1 MAFSFGTP
9 TSDLQR
15 HLKKIDP
22 NVKSVQ
28 SSGKDYKVTYN
39 DGVTRTLS
47 SAGVKDL
54 ESKFAIPTGRYGG
67 GDDNA
72 PEYFYDYRSVTPQDI
87 ARADVNYVAP
97 QAGFNP
103 ATYDPGDVFG
113 IGDFTKAVNAGATR
127 QNILDIAKRA
137 PVVGDRMQQLFPE
150 LRGIDSRRV
159 GLPAGLSPEQLSGYD
174 VSTGI
179 GLAELENLLN
189 LGATPEQV
197 AELTNRATVV
207 DPGLRTLFPK
217 PVVPFAPS
225 VPEFNYAP
233 PAGLAAIA
241 PPTPVSLVQA
251 AEAPVL
257 APSVQTVAGMKG
269 GGLASVAQ
277 ELASKGR
284 GGDTMLAHINPEE
297 AGILKALGGSGTI
310 NPKTG
315 LPEFISLFPKKG
327 ISLNFGPLG
336 KVKFGKKSSDLIQAA
351 TAIYLGSYMP
361 GGPQL
366 STAGSAAVYGGV
378 RAADTG
384 SLTEGIRAGLTA
396 YSLASAYQGL
406 GGSAPPAA
414 GGSGAAGGG
423 GGGAGSMSGGP
434 AGVESGV
441 VEAGTVP
448 VVVESVP
455 ATVPPATGADM
466 GFNVAAPG
474 AGFSYPEGSFAYDA
488 GGEFIP
494 VGSDYVPSE
503 LVQQQATDIA
513 TKGDYLNQQKALPY
527 LESMKPVSQQTPTTP
542 TAPDGYLAKTLPASA
557 QEYVPDFLLDASGTT
572 LAAGTLLGTSLLGG
586 AQERQTYARQ
596 QAALRAE
603 EEEKKRRYRELFAS
617 TLGQVPIRTARQ
629 GGLMSLAKGGMTY
642 MEAGG
647 TTGLTGMPRDVT
659 GTGDGMSDSVPA
671 TIEGVQEARLADGEF
686 VIPADVVADIGNGSS
701 GAGSKKLYS
710 MMDRIRKA
718 RHGTTKQPPE
728 INAEALMP
736 A

>member
-22 NVKSVQ
+22 NVESVQ

-47 SAGVKDL
+47 SAKVKDL

-159 GLPAGLSPEQLSGYD
+159 GLSAGLSPEQLSGYD

-251 AEAPVL
+251 AEAPAL

-269 GGLASVAQ
+269 GGLASEARG
-277 ELASKGR
+277 LAALGR
-284 GGDTMLAHINPEE
+284 GEDSMLVHMSPQEV
-297 AGILKALGGSGTI
+297 AGLQALALQTGTSLTI
-310 NPKTG
+310 NPNTG
-315 LPEFISLFPKKG
+315 LPEALNLKKFLKAVVPIALGAFLGPGAFGIQGLGMSAGYAGLTVGGLTALATGSLEKG
-327 ISLNFGPLG
+327 LSAGLSAYGGAGLAEGAAAASTAAEQEVARQATVGTGTGTVGSGAGGVSAGTVGADFVGPGITGAGPTASGFSFGPEGEFLITG
-336 KVKFGKKSSDLIQAA
+336 AEGAPLAQNATLAQQMAATPTPDYITQAMAPKTAALTPMEAFTDKFGM
-351 TAIYLGSYMP
+351 G
-361 GGPQL
+361 
-366 STAGSAAVYGGV
+366 TAGSLY
-378 RAADTG
+378 
-384 SLTEGIRAGLTA
+384 
-396 YSLASAYQGL
+396 
-406 GGSAPPAA
+406 
-414 GGSGAAGGG
+414 
-423 GGGAGSMSGGP
+423 AGS
-434 AGVESGV
+434 V
-441 VEAGTVP
+441 
-448 VVVESVP
+448 
-455 ATVPPATGADM
+455 
-466 GFNVAAPG
+466 
-474 AGFSYPEGSFAYDA
+474 
-488 GGEFIP
+488 
-494 VGSDYVPSE
+494 
-503 LVQQQATDIA
+503 
-513 TKGDYLNQQKALPY
+513 ALP
-527 LESMKPVSQQTPTTP
+527 ETIEETEKFQ
-542 TAPDGYLAKTLPASA
+542 
-557 QEYVPDFLLDASGTT
+557 
-572 LAAGTLLGTSLLGG
+572 
-586 AQERQTYARQ
+586 RQ

-603 EEEKKRRYRELFAS
+603 EDEKKRLYQELFAS
-617 TLGQVPIRTARQ
+617 TLGQVPVRTARQ

-647 TTGLTGMPRDVT
+647 TTGLTGVPRDVK

-718 RHGTTKQPPE
+718 RHGTTEQPPE

>member
-351 TAIYLGSYMP
+351 AALYLGSYMP

-378 RAADTG
+378 RAAATG
-384 SLTEGIRAGLTA
+384 NLMEGIQAGLTA
-396 YSLASAYQGL
+396 YGMGSAYQGL
-406 GGSAPPAA
+406 GGSAPP
-414 GGSGAAGGG
+414 GPSGSPAPIETRTV
-423 GGGAGSMSGGP
+423 GP
-434 AGVESGV
+434 SLGGVESGV
-441 VEAGTVP
+441 VKAGTVP

-603 EEEKKRRYRELFAS
+603 EEEKKRLYQELFAS
-617 TLGQVPIRTARQ
+617 TLGQVP
-629 GGLMSLAKGGMTY
+629 MSHWASG
-642 MEAGG
+642 
-647 TTGLTGMPRDVT
+647 
-659 GTGDGMSDSVPA
+659 
-671 TIEGVQEARLADGEF
+671 RLNEF
-686 VIPADVVADIGNGSS
+686 G
-701 GAGSKKLYS
+701 
-710 MMDRIRKA
+710 
-718 RHGTTKQPPE
+718 
-728 INAEALMP
+728 
-736 A
+736 

>member
-22 NVKSVQ
+22 NVESVQ

-47 SAGVKDL
+47 SAKVKDL

-251 AEAPVL
+251 AEAPAL

-269 GGLASVAQ
+269 GGLASEARG
-277 ELASKGR
+277 LAALGR
-284 GGDTMLAHINPEE
+284 GEDSMLVHMSPQEV
-297 AGILKALGGSGTI
+297 AGLQALALQTGTSLTI
-310 NPKTG
+310 NPNTG
-315 LPEFISLFPKKG
+315 LPEALNLKKFLKAVVPIALGAFLGPGAFGIQGLGMSAGYAGLTVGGLTALATGSLEKG
-327 ISLNFGPLG
+327 LSAGLSAYGGAGLAEGAAAASTAAEQEVARQATVGTGTGTVGSGAGGVSAGTVGADFVGPGITGAGPTASGFSFGPEGEFLITG
-336 KVKFGKKSSDLIQAA
+336 AEGAPLAQNATLAQQMAATPTPDYITQAMAPKTAALTPMEAFTDKFGM
-351 TAIYLGSYMP
+351 G
-361 GGPQL
+361 
-366 STAGSAAVYGGV
+366 TAGSLY
-378 RAADTG
+378 
-384 SLTEGIRAGLTA
+384 
-396 YSLASAYQGL
+396 
-406 GGSAPPAA
+406 
-414 GGSGAAGGG
+414 
-423 GGGAGSMSGGP
+423 AGS
-434 AGVESGV
+434 V
-441 VEAGTVP
+441 
-448 VVVESVP
+448 
-455 ATVPPATGADM
+455 
-466 GFNVAAPG
+466 
-474 AGFSYPEGSFAYDA
+474 
-488 GGEFIP
+488 
-494 VGSDYVPSE
+494 
-503 LVQQQATDIA
+503 
-513 TKGDYLNQQKALPY
+513 ALP
-527 LESMKPVSQQTPTTP
+527 ETIEETEKFQ
-542 TAPDGYLAKTLPASA
+542 
-557 QEYVPDFLLDASGTT
+557 
-572 LAAGTLLGTSLLGG
+572 
-586 AQERQTYARQ
+586 RQ

-603 EEEKKRRYRELFAS
+603 EDEKKRLYQELFAS
-617 TLGQVPIRTARQ
+617 TLGQVPVRTARQ

-647 TTGLTGMPRDVT
+647 TTGLTGVPRDVK

-718 RHGTTKQPPE
+718 RHGTTEQPPE